1 MSELKGQLLGIIL
14 VILLFGGVATIL
26 ASAFKTTASKIQT
39 NATVVFDDASD
50 VLAGEAYNAPIQT
63 YYM

>member
-26 ASAFKTTASKIQT
+26 ATAFKTTAGKIQS

-50 VLAGEAYNAPIQT
+50 VLAGQAYNAPTLT
-63 YYM
+63 YNM

>member
-26 ASAFKTTASKIQT
+26 AGAFKSTANRVQT
-39 NATVVFDDASD
+39 NATVAFDDASD
-50 VLAGEAYNAPIQT
+50 VLSGAAYNAPIQT